1 MSDKPWGRVDAEG
14 NVYCRTPD
22 GERLVGAYPDVTG
35 EEALAFFERKYGDLA
50 LAISLLEQRMKRGA
64 PANDLRANADT
75 LRAGVIA
82 GHGVGD
88 FGTLLTRLD
97 AVDASLG
104 KLEEAQTEQNEEAA
118 EAAIA
123 ARTSIVEQMETLSSS
138 ISSSTNWKSTTTS
151 ADELF
156 TQWQEHQKST
166 PRFPKA
172 TANELWKRFRTARS
186 VIDTARRA
194 HFAQVDAKN
203 KESKGAK
210 EALISKAEALATKG
224 TAGITAY
231 RALLEEWKTAPRAGR
246 KLDDALWARFK
257 AAGDALYAA
266 KAAEVAAEDESF
278 AENLKV
284 KEALLL
290 EAEPILTMTDRV
302 AARNALNAISKKW
315 DAAGK
320 VPRAAVKSVED
331 RMRKIEAAVRKLDE
345 AHWDATNPERLAR
358 QSELASALND
368 KISKLEAEL
377 AIATT
382 AKDSSKIAEL
392 TAAIDTQKSWLTI
405 VK

>member
-1 MSDKPWGRVDAEG
+1 MSEKPWGRVDVEG

-88 FGTLLTRLD
+88 FGSLLTRLD
-97 AVDASLG
+97 SVDASLA

-123 ARTSIVEQMETLSSS
+123 QRTAIVEQMEALSAS
-138 ISSSTNWKSTTTS
+138 ISPSSNWKSLTAS
-151 ADELF
+151 AEEHF
-156 TQWQEHQKST
+156 AAWQEHQKST

-186 VIDTARRA
+186 VIDSARRS
-194 HFAQVDAKN
+194 HFAQVDSKN
-203 KESKGAK
+203 KESKSAK
-210 EALISKAEALATKG
+210 EALITKAEALSSKG
-224 TAGITAY
+224 TAGIPAY
-231 RALLEEWKTAPRAGR
+231 RTLLEEWKMAPRAGR

-278 AENLKV
+278 GENLKV

-290 EAEPILTMTDRV
+290 EAEPILAMTDRV

-320 VPRAAVKSVED
+320 VPRSALKSVED

-358 QSELASALND
+358 QSELATALNE
-368 KISKLEAEL
+368 KIAKLETALAE
-377 AIATT
+377 ATT
-382 AKDSSKIAEL
+382 ANDATKIAEL
-392 TAAIDTQKSWLTI
+392 TAAIETQRSWLTI

>member
-1 MSDKPWGRVDAEG
+1 
-14 NVYCRTPD
+14 
-22 GERLVGAYPDVTG
+22 
-35 EEALAFFERKYGDLA
+35 
-50 LAISLLEQRMKRGA
+50 
-64 PANDLRANADT
+64 
-75 LRAGVIA
+75 
-82 GHGVGD
+82 
-88 FGTLLTRLD
+88 LTRLD
-97 AVDASLG
+97 SVDASLA

-123 ARTSIVEQMETLSSS
+123 QRTAIVEQMEALSAS
-138 ISSSTNWKSTTTS
+138 ISPSSNWKSLTAS

-156 TQWQEHQKST
+156 AAWQEHQKST

-186 VIDTARRA
+186 VIDTARRS
-194 HFAQVDAKN
+194 HFAQVDSKN
-203 KESKGAK
+203 KESKSAK
-210 EALISKAEALATKG
+210 EALITKAEALSSKG
-224 TAGITAY
+224 TAGIPAY
-231 RALLEEWKTAPRAGR
+231 RTLLEEWKMAPRAGR

-266 KAAEVAAEDESF
+266 KAAEVAAEDASF
-278 AENLKV
+278 GENLKV

-290 EAEPILTMTDRV
+290 EAEPILAMTDRV

-320 VPRAAVKSVED
+320 VPRSAVKSVED

-358 QSELASALND
+358 QSELATALNE
-368 KISKLEAEL
+368 KIAKLETAL
-377 AIATT
+377 AAATT
-382 AKDSSKIAEL
+382 ANDAAKIAEL
-392 TAAIDTQKSWLTI
+392 TAAIETQRSWLTI